1 MGEGFAAS
9 REARLAW
16 SSARLGIA
24 VNSFRQLTRDQAH
37 RLIDEMQMMIPE
49 ELLRRRR
56 RPGRDEARTI
66 GRAGKRVSG
75 IMVSAGATPPNAEG
89 LKMLQAVLEN
99 LRWTEQDLAR
109 FLSSRTSPLRGR
121 QQIRT
126 LDDLNKVLFALRKI
140 ERRKKKKNDICHVS

>member
-1 MGEGFAAS
+1 
-9 REARLAW
+9 
-16 SSARLGIA
+16 
-24 VNSFRQLTRDQAH
+24 
-37 RLIDEMQMMIPE
+37 
-49 ELLRRRR
+49 
-56 RPGRDEARTI
+56 
-66 GRAGKRVSG
+66 
-75 IMVSAGATPPNAEG
+75 
-89 LKMLQAVLEN
+89 